1 MDEII
6 KTRGMSM
13 TREEIQ
19 EEYHKC
25 CESFDYWKEH
35 YFMRPRTMADWQEIV
50 YAIRDEFNQNLVV
63 ALETYKQDRQK
74 WVDWYNKKLMG
85 DKI

>member
-1 MDEII
+1 
-6 KTRGMSM
+6 M

-19 EEYHKC
+19 EEYRKC
-25 CESFDYWKEH
+25 IESFDYWKEH
-35 YFMRPRTMADWQEIV
+35 YFMRTRTTADWQEIV
-50 YAIRDEFNQNLVV
+50 YAMRDEFNQNLFT

-74 WVDWYNKKLMG
+74 WVDWYNKKLME